1 MRRQD
6 KLNKN
11 KVLWSAIGVFLIL
24 GILYIWSMISK
35 GLINELGWTSTEA
48 SLPYTL
54 FTVFSSIG
62 FFIAGRIQDKIGP
75 RWCVIGCSIL
85 MGIGLVLCGLMTTP
99 LLVMIGFGIVCGFGV
114 GSGNVAS
121 LTPSLK
127 WWPSSKK
134 GMVSGAVSA
143 GIGFSAV
150 IYAPVSN
157 ILLSSVG
164 VSNSFL
170 IFGAVSF
177 VVIFLLSFNMYD
189 PPDFYDKELGRVVLN
204 NKSAEAE
211 AVEKIISP
219 DNALAEGESSAASTI
234 PQEQEFTTKEML
246 KTSSFYIMFVIF
258 AISTASGLMIIAHA
272 AKIAQIQVGWEGGFL
287 LVIVLNLFNTLG
299 RLVGG
304 TISDKLGRINTLRLI
319 IAVQCVN
326 MFLFS
331 TYNNVPL
338 MVIGILIQGFCYGTI
353 FANMPPLHTDIY
365 GYKNFGSNY
374 GTLFL
379 AWGLGGI
386 IGPMT
391 AARVYDAAVATLPAT
406 AMSGAYNDAYM
417 IACGLS
423 VISFILIFVLSRQMP
438 SKKVHKNN

>member
-6 KLNKN
+6 KLNKHI
-11 KVLWSAIGVFLIL
+11 VMWSAIGVSIIL
-24 GILYIWSMISK
+24 GILYVWSVISK
-35 GLINELGWTSTEA
+35 GLMNELGWTSTEA
-48 SLPYTL
+48 SLPYTV
-54 FTVFSSIG
+54 FTVLMSIG
-62 FFIAGRIQDKIGP
+62 FFTAGRVQDKIGP
-75 RWCVIGCSIL
+75 RLCVTACAIL

-99 LLVMIGFGIVCGFGV
+99 VFVMIGFGIVCGFGV

-121 LTPSLK
+121 LTPTLK

-134 GMVSGAVSA
+134 GMVSGAVLA

-157 ILLSSVG
+157 SLLSSVG

-170 IFGAVSF
+170 IYGVVSF
-177 VVIFLLSFNMYD
+177 VCMFLLSLNMYD
-189 PPDFYDKELGRVVLN
+189 PPALYDKELGRVVLN

-211 AVEKIISP
+211 AAEAAEVVASKVSS
-219 DNALAEGESSAASTI
+219 DTTLAEEESFGEATRL
-234 PQEQEFTTKEML
+234 QEKDFTTKEML
-246 KTSSFYIMFVIF
+246 KTRNFYILFVIF
-258 AISTASGLMIIAHA
+258 AISTASGLMVIAHA

-299 RLVGG
+299 RFVGG
-304 TISDKLGRINTLRLI
+304 TISDKIGRINTLRLTF
-319 IAVQCVN
+319 AVQAVN

-331 TYNNVPL
+331 FYNNIPL
-338 MVIGILIQGFCYGTI
+338 MVLGILVQGFCYGTI
-353 FANMPPLHTDIY
+353 FANMPALNTDLY

-379 AWGLGGI
+379 AWGIGGI

-391 AARVYDAAVATLPAT
+391 AARVFDAAVSTLPAT
-406 AMSGAYNDAYM
+406 AVSGAYHDAYI
-417 IACGLS
+417 IACVLS
-423 VISFILIFVLSRQMP
+423 VISFILMFFL
-438 SKKVHKNN
+438 KKQ